1 MSVSKAEL
9 GSSGNLGYRL
19 AYELRERHASWYF
32 WTIVYTGLA
41 VVCLAASLVDERLF
55 QGVSVWHKPFKFAL
69 SLAVYFATI
78 GWFASLMPA
87 SYFNTTRGKVLSTI
101 PIVCGLLEML
111 YILIQGARGEAS
123 HFNYS
128 TPLTSIL
135 YSLMGLGAVLLVA
148 VCLWMGASILR
159 HRGTSDIWVL
169 SVAIGLIGTFVLG
182 GGFGGYLGGAN
193 AHWVGGETTD
203 AGGLPLVNWSRSG
216 GDLRVAHFF
225 GIHAMQII
233 PLFGAA
239 LLWLQNSNK
248 LGPSQARLTLVC
260 ASIVFAA
267 FCTATFVQAI
277 NGSPFLLK

>member
-1 MSVSKAEL
+1 MSVTNPTL
-9 GSSGNLGYRL
+9 QNSGNIGHRL
-19 AYELRERHASWYF
+19 AYELRDRHSSWYF
-32 WTIVYTGLA
+32 WTIAYAVLA
-41 VVCLAASLVDERLF
+41 IVCLTASLFDERLF

-87 SYFNTTRGKVLSTI
+87 SYFTTARGKVLSAI
-101 PIVCGLLEML
+101 PIICGFLEML

-123 HFNYS
+123 HFNFS

-135 YSLMGLGAVLLVA
+135 YSLMGFGAVLLVA

-159 HRGTSDIWVL
+159 HRGTSDTWVL

-182 GGFGGYLGGAN
+182 GGFGAYLGGAN

-248 LGPSQARLTLVC
+248 LSQSQARLILVC

-277 NGSPFLLK
+277 SGSPFLQ

>member
-1 MSVSKAEL
+1 MSVTKAAL
-9 GSSGNLGYRL
+9 GSSDHSNYWL
-19 AYELRERHASWYF
+19 AHQLRDRHPSWYF
-32 WTIVYTGLA
+32 WTIAYAGLA
-41 VVCLAASLVDERLF
+41 VVCLAASFVDERLF
-55 QGVSVWHKPFKFAL
+55 QGVSVWYKPFKFAL

-87 SYFNTTRGKVLSTI
+87 SYFATARGKVLTAI
-101 PIVCGLLEML
+101 PIICGFLEML

-135 YSLMGLGAVLLVA
+135 YSLMGLGAVLLVT

-203 AGGLPLVNWSRSG
+203 AGGLPLVHWSRSG

-239 LLWLQNSNK
+239 LLWLQSKTK
-248 LGPSQARLTLVC
+248 LAGSQARVILVC
-260 ASIVFAA
+260 ACIVFAA
-267 FCTATFVQAI
+267 FCTATFLQAVG
-277 NGSPFLLK
+277 GSAFLT